1 MPAIA
6 KPSLALT
13 LEEVSAGWGARRT
26 RLDSPRMRE
35 RISEIL
41 ARMEAEHWL
50 QARASYGVREVTAS
64 GPGWM
69 EVAGGLRVHAPSLS
83 HRLRGATHLAAGVCT
98 LGAAL
103 ENQVSAWFASGDR
116 LRAVILDDIG
126 TLALYHLGAAVEQR
140 MHEDASLQGL
150 DWSGVLSPG
159 DDDFDLRDQKALLGI
174 ADGAAIGVSLT
185 GTCMLSPRKSVTA
198 VMGFGKKMLKWS
210 REETCAT
217 CKSRARCPH
226 RALFAEAI
234 AP

>member
-1 MPAIA
+1 MPAIVNPA
-6 KPSLALT
+6 LSLT
-13 LEEVSAGWGARRT
+13 LEEVSAGWGARRA

-35 RISEIL
+35 RVSEIL
-41 ARMEAEHWL
+41 AQMEAERWL
-50 QARASYGVREVTAS
+50 QPRASYGVRDVIAA

-69 EVAGGLRVHAPSLS
+69 EVSGGLRMHAPSLG
-83 HRLRGATHLAAGVCT
+83 HRLRGASHLAAFVLT
-98 LGAAL
+98 LGPVF
-103 ENQVSAWFASGDR
+103 ENQVSKWFTEGDR

-126 TLALYHLGAAVEQR
+126 TLALHRLGAALERQI
-140 MHEDASLQGL
+140 HEEASFQGL

-159 DDDFDLRDQKALLGI
+159 DDDFDLRDQKALLDI
-174 ADGAAIGVSLT
+174 ADGAGIGVSLT

-226 RALFAEAI
+226 RAVFAEAV